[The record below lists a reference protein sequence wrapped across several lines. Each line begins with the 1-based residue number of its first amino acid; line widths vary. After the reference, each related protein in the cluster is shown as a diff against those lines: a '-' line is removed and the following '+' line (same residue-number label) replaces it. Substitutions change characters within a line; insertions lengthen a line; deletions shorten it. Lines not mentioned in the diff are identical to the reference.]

1 MNCSAL
7 APVPITATLRPDQSM
22 SWRQAE
28 LWKCGPAKSSM
39 PSMSGIRGRLSW
51 PTAETTA
58 LTVIV
63 SVAAPA
69 PSPALS
75 PVAVRRRRFQWRAPS
90 SQVRDSTLDPK
101 RIRSP
106 IPHRRAQS
114 RK

>member
-7 APVPITATLRPDQSM
+7 APVPITATLRPDHSM

-28 LWKCGPAKSSM
+28 LWKWGPAKSSM
-39 PSMSGIRGRLSW
+39 PSISGIRGRLSW
-51 PTAETTA
+51 PTADTTA
-58 LTVIV
+58 ETVIV
-63 SVAAPA
+63 SVASPA
-69 PSPALS
+69 PSPVVLRTRT
-75 PVAVRRRRFQWRAPS
+75 VQRRAWS